1 MKKYPSKTV
10 LKLQNIEA
18 PYVEQKKKTML
29 HTFGLLKTAE
39 NVDRETSFE
48 SAFPCL
54 EVSFESA
61 FPLEVSFETAFPCG
75 KTSEP
80 ELVEDTT
87 LELLSTSCQKSLL

>member
-1 MKKYPSKTV
+1 
-10 LKLQNIEA
+10 
-18 PYVEQKKKTML
+18 ML

-80 ELVEDTT
+80 T
-87 LELLSTSCQKSLL
+87 